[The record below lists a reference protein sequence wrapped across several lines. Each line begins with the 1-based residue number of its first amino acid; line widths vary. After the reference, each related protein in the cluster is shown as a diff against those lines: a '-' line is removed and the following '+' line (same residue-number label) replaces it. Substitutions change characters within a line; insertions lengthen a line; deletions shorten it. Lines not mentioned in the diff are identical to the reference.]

1 MRAGK
6 LLAVMFAAFV
16 AVAHAE
22 SVPDYT
28 AAEAGKH
35 VGETATVTDTVARVN
50 KAAGGNT
57 FMNLG
62 SGGRDSQFTIF
73 IGASDAATVGD
84 VEQYQGK
91 TVTVSGTITTFR
103 EKPQIQVKSAD
114 QIKVKEEKSS
124 DEAGS
129 AKK

>member
-1 MRAGK
+1 
-6 LLAVMFAAFV
+6 MFAAFV

-35 VGETATVTDTVARVN
+35 VGETATVTDIVTRVN

-57 FMNLG
+57 FMSLG

-73 IGASDAATVGD
+73 IATSDAATVGD

-91 TVTVSGTITTFR
+91 TVTVSGTITAFR

-114 QIKVKEEKSS
+114 QIKVKEDKSS
-124 DEAGS
+124 DDAGS

>member
-1 MRAGK
+1 MC
-6 LLAVMFAAFV
+6 AAFV
-16 AVAHAE
+16 AVANAE
-22 SVPDYT
+22 DVPDYN

-35 VGETATVTDTVARVN
+35 VGETATVTDTVVRVN

-57 FMNLG
+57 FMSLG
-62 SGGRDSQFTIF
+62 GSDRASQFTVF

-91 TVTVSGTITTFR
+91 TVTVSGTITAFR

-114 QIKVKEEKSS
+114 QIKVKEEKSEGS
-124 DEAGS
+124 DS